1 MLCIAWNR
9 KRKLLDE
16 KKEIVEY
23 FAFLITFV
31 ECSESDNQKNVS
43 INE

>member
-1 MLCIAWNR
+1 M
-9 KRKLLDE
+9 K

-31 ECSESDNQKNVS
+31 ESSGLDNQKNVS